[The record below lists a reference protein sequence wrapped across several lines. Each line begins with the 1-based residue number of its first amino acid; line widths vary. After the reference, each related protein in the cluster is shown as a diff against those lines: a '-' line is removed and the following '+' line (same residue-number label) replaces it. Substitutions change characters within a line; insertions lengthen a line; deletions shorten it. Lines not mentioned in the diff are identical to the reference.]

1 LNVIIFTIFND
12 FTAMQLVEESLFHL
26 SKSLNNSSTY
36 QLQF

>member
-1 LNVIIFTIFND
+1 
-12 FTAMQLVEESLFHL
+12 MQLVEESLFHL